1 MPDEVTCDWGCHS
14 VAGGGL
20 CAIHMHHCHLKA
32 AGPPIGQR
40 EGQVH
45 EGIKLD
51 GVVLTVLHGADES
64 GLVQALHSQH
74 CQLCWALA
82 ALPTAGDG
90 TPNQY
95 TKRAISK
102 LDSCAL

>member
-1 MPDEVTCDWGCHS
+1 MPDELTCDWGGDS
-14 VAGGGL
+14 VTGGGL
-20 CAIHMHHCHLKA
+20 GAIHMHHCHLKA
-32 AGPPIGQR
+32 ASPPVGQG

-82 ALPTAGDG
+82 ALPKADDG
-90 TPNQY
+90 APNTHKQ
-95 TKRAISK
+95 
-102 LDSCAL
+102 LPV